1 METNNN
7 ERVVKPIRYFNDE
20 NVRPKNAFAIGM
32 LDKKIFVAL
41 LYREEIDGKEIYT
54 KKVHTL
60 KTDKQE
66 RIDIEEQEVEEV
78 FNRILFY

>member
-1 METNNN
+1 
-7 ERVVKPIRYFNDE
+7 
-20 NVRPKNAFAIGM
+20 M

>member
-41 LYREEIDGKEIYT
+41 LYREEIDGK
-54 KKVHTL
+54 
-60 KTDKQE
+60 
-66 RIDIEEQEVEEV
+66 
-78 FNRILFY
+78 